1 LVLATGIPHQDL
13 SKYLSLMDV
22 LVLPSKTMP
31 TWKEQFGR
39 VLIEA
44 MACQVSVIG
53 SSSGAIPEVIGK
65 AGLVFKEGNAAD
77 LRAKIE
83 QLKSSPKVR
92 KELAQKGYRRV
103 LDNYTF
109 EKIAVATS
117 HIYFGLFCFH
127 DLNYKGVSQFPPEVQ
142 SHRA

>member
-1 LVLATGIPHQDL
+1 
-13 SKYLSLMDV
+13 MDV

-92 KELAQKGYRRV
+92 KELAQKGYRRQRISPKR
-103 LDNYTF
+103 LP
-109 EKIAVATS
+109 AS
-117 HIYFGLFCFH
+117 FG
-127 DLNYKGVSQFPPEVQ
+127 
-142 SHRA
+142 